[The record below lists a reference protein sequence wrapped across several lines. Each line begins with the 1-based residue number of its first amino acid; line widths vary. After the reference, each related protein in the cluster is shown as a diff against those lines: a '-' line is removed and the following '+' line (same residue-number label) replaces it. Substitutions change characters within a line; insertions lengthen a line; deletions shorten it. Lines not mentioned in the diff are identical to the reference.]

1 MILPF
6 SAEYYSTWLASRDSK
21 RAFAEIYPNRSVL
34 SYDAVS
40 LRRHLET
47 ILAAHAP
54 PPGSTRQTQS
64 PWLFLDAAH
73 TIFDTAKRRVYTGT
87 SDGAG
92 VLHGLPDGLRPV
104 LEEQPKWACLAEIL
118 QEIERDVYFNPSVRD
133 DSNGTI
139 LVMCGD
145 ESTCRQLR
153 EYLQTM
159 YVRPDDHGGVRA
171 DRKGKESM
179 KPSAAYIMR
188 RKLRSYLNWKKDF
201 AKVSAS
207 LFAENQKA
215 LNGSTDLR
223 RGGESYRG
231 RAPPNKRRRVRGG
244 SAAASAPSRVADGI
258 IQIAEDQASHVEEL
272 LAEVQPTEEEAKQKH
287 EIAADPLEDMEDYYE
302 LYEMNDLVIVHP
314 YDGDMDDHVLEEL
327 RPRYIIMY
335 EPDTAFPRR
344 VEVYRSSHRYR
355 NVKVFLM
362 CYAGS
367 VEEQRYF
374 SAVRKEKDAFTR
386 LIKEK
391 GVRFSL
397 DIGYDI

>member
-1 MILPF
+1 
-6 SAEYYSTWLASRDSK
+6 
-21 RAFAEIYPNRSVL
+21 
-34 SYDAVS
+34 
-40 LRRHLET
+40 
-47 ILAAHAP
+47 
-54 PPGSTRQTQS
+54 
-64 PWLFLDAAH
+64 
-73 TIFDTAKRRVYTGT
+73 
-87 SDGAG
+87 
-92 VLHGLPDGLRPV
+92 
-104 LEEQPKWACLAEIL
+104 
-118 QEIERDVYFNPSVRD
+118 
-133 DSNGTI
+133 
-139 LVMCGD
+139 
-145 ESTCRQLR
+145 
-153 EYLQTM
+153 
-159 YVRPDDHGGVRA
+159 
-171 DRKGKESM
+171 M
-179 KPSAAYIMR
+179 KPSAAYMMR
-188 RKLRSYLNWKKDF
+188 RKLRNYLKWRKDF

-244 SAAASAPSRVADGI
+244 SAAASGPSRAADGV
-258 IQIAEDQASHVEEL
+258 IQIAEDRASHVEEL
-272 LAEVQPTEEEAKQKH
+272 LAEVQPTEEETKQKH

-314 YDGDMDDHVLEEL
+314 YDGDMDEHVLEEL

-386 LIKEK
+386 LIKER
-391 GVRFSL
+391 GVRFSF
-397 DIGYDI
+397 DVGCDV